1 VGIDSLER
9 NRFNKARRLFMSYMM
24 VMQFIVSTIVM
35 ALIGYYVGNRIDEAS
50 DLPLILTGVGLGLG
64 VIIGFITLIYM
75 LRSEE
80 RYERST
86 RH

>member
-1 VGIDSLER
+1 MGIDSLER
-9 NRFNKARRLFMSYMM
+9 NKLNKARRLFMSYMM
-24 VMQFIVSTIVM
+24 VMQFIATTIVM
-35 ALIGYYVGNRIDEAS
+35 ALIGYYVGQRIDEAS

>member
-1 VGIDSLER
+1 MGIDSLDR
-9 NRFNKARRLFMSYMM
+9 NKLGKARRLFMSYMM
-24 VMQFIVSTIVM
+24 VMQFIATSIVM
-35 ALIGYYVGNRIDEAS
+35 ALIGFYVGQKIDETS

-80 RYERST
+80 RYERNA

>member
-1 VGIDSLER
+1 MGIDSLER
-9 NRFNKARRLFMSYMM
+9 NKLGKARRLFMSYMM
-24 VMQFIVSTIVM
+24 VMQFIATSIVM
-35 ALIGYYVGNRIDEAS
+35 ALIGFYVGQKIDETS

-80 RYERST
+80 RYERNA

>member
-9 NRFNKARRLFMSYMM
+9 NKLGKARKYMMVYMM
-24 VMQFIVSTIVM
+24 VMQFFFTSAGSAV
-35 ALIGYYVGNRIDEAS
+35 LGHWIGTKINKDS
-50 DLPLILTGVGLGLG
+50 DLPIILTGVGLGLG
-64 VIIGFITLIYM
+64 VIFGFVVLIQFV
-75 LRSEE
+75 RSEE